1 MPVFLGRHVHN
12 LDDKGR
18 LAVPSRFRE
27 SLRGGLVLTRGIDRC
42 IAAYPREAWDVLASK
57 VDRLPMTDPHARQFR
72 RMVFAEAV
80 DLKLDSQGR
89 VLVPANLREFAGIDR
104 ETIIIGVH
112 ASIEIWS
119 PDRWS
124 AVDAALASDG
134 DEIAAR
140 LAEML

>member
-1 MPVFLGRHVHN
+1 MFLGRHEHN

-18 LAVPSRFRE
+18 LAIPSRYRD
-27 SLRGGLVLTRGIDRC
+27 SLRDGLVLTKGIDRC
-42 IAAYPREAWDVLASK
+42 IAAYPREAWDVLATRVNGLS
-57 VDRLPMTDPHARQFR
+57 MTDPHARQFR

-89 VLVPANLREFAGIDR
+89 VLVPAGLRDYADIER
-104 ETIIIGVH
+104 ETMIIGVH

-119 PDRWS
+119 PDRWRE
-124 AVDAALASDG
+124 VDAALASDG

-140 LAEML
+140 LAQML

>member
-1 MPVFLGRHVHN
+1 MFLGRHEHN

-18 LAVPSRFRE
+18 LAIPSRFRE
-27 SLRGGLVLTRGIDRC
+27 SLRDGVVLTRGIDRC
-42 IAAYPREAWDVLASK
+42 IAAYPRPAWDILATRVNGLS
-57 VDRLPMTDPHARQFR
+57 MTDPHARQFR

-89 VLVPANLREFAGIDR
+89 VLVPASLREYGEIER
-104 ETIIIGVH
+104 EAIIIGVH

>member
-1 MPVFLGRHVHN
+1 MFLGRHAHN
-12 LDDKGR
+12 LDEKGR
-18 LAVPSRFRE
+18 LAIPSRFRE
-27 SLRGGLVLTRGIDRC
+27 SLREGLVLTRGIDRC
-42 IAAYPREAWDVLASK
+42 IAAYPREAWDLLATRVNS
-57 VDRLPMTDPHARQFR
+57 LPMTDPHARQFR

-89 VLVPANLREFAGIDR
+89 VLVPGGLREYAEIDR
-104 ETIIIGVH
+104 ETVIVGVH

-119 PDRWS
+119 PSRWS
-124 AVDAALASDG
+124 VVDAALASDG

>member
-1 MPVFLGRHVHN
+1 MFLGRHAHN
-12 LDDKGR
+12 LDEKGR
-18 LAVPSRFRE
+18 LAIPSRFRE
-27 SLRGGLVLTRGIDRC
+27 SLREGLVLTRGIDRC
-42 IAAYPREAWDVLASK
+42 IAAYPRDAWELLATR
-57 VDRLPMTDPHARQFR
+57 VNGLPMTDPHARQFR

-89 VLVPANLREFAGIDR
+89 VLVPGSLRDYAEIDR
-104 ETIIIGVH
+104 EAVIVGVH

-124 AVDAALASDG
+124 VVDAALASDG

>member
-1 MPVFLGRHVHN
+1 MFLGRHEHN

-18 LAVPSRFRE
+18 LAIPSRFRE
-27 SLRGGLVLTRGIDRC
+27 SLRDGVVLTRGIDRC
-42 IAAYPREAWDVLASK
+42 IAAYPREAWDILATQVNGLS
-57 VDRLPMTDPHARQFR
+57 MTDPHARQFR

-89 VLVPANLREFAGIDR
+89 VLVPASLRDYAEIDR
-104 ETIIIGVH
+104 EAMIIGVH

-124 AVDAALASDG
+124 VVDAALASDG

-140 LAEML
+140 LVEML

>member
-1 MPVFLGRHVHN
+1 MFLGRHEHN

-18 LAVPSRFRE
+18 LAIPSRFRE
-27 SLRGGLVLTRGIDRC
+27 SLRDGVVLTRGIDRC
-42 IAAYPREAWDVLASK
+42 IAAYPRDAWDALATQ
-57 VDRLPMTDPHARQFR
+57 VNRLPMTDPHARQFR

-80 DLKLDSQGR
+80 DLKLDGQGR
-89 VLVPANLREFAGIDR
+89 VLVPGGLRGYAGIDR
-104 ETIIIGVH
+104 ETMIIGVH

-124 AVDAALASDG
+124 VIDAALASDG

>member
-1 MPVFLGRHVHN
+1 MFLGRHAHS

-18 LAVPSRFRE
+18 VAIPSRFRE
-27 SLRGGLVLTRGIDRC
+27 SLRDGVVLTRGIDRC
-42 IAAYPREAWDVLASK
+42 IAAYPIAAWNLLAAQVSG
-57 VDRLPMTDPHARQFR
+57 LSMTDPDARQFR

-89 VLVPANLREFAGIDR
+89 VLVPANLRNHAEIDR
-104 ETIIIGVH
+104 EAIIVGVH

-119 PDRWS
+119 PARWT
-124 AVDAALASDG
+124 AVDAALAADG

-140 LAEML
+140 LAQML

>member
-1 MPVFLGRHVHN
+1 MFLGRHEHN

-18 LAVPSRFRE
+18 LAIPSRFRD
-27 SLRGGLVLTRGIDRC
+27 SLRDGLVLTRGIDRC
-42 IAAYPREAWDVLASK
+42 IAAYPREAWDVLATRVNGLS
-57 VDRLPMTDPHARQFR
+57 MTDPHARQFR

-89 VLVPANLREFAGIDR
+89 VLVPAGLRDYAEIER
-104 ETIIIGVH
+104 EAMIIGVH

-119 PDRWS
+119 PGRWNE
-124 AVDAALASDG
+124 VDAALASGG

>member
-1 MPVFLGRHVHN
+1 MFLGRHEHN

-18 LAVPSRFRE
+18 LAIPSRFRD
-27 SLRGGLVLTRGIDRC
+27 SLREGLVLTRGIDRC
-42 IAAYPREAWDVLASK
+42 IAAYPREAWDILATRVNGLS
-57 VDRLPMTDPHARQFR
+57 MTDPHARQFR

-89 VLVPANLREFAGIDR
+89 VLVPTSLRDYAGIER
-104 ETIIIGVH
+104 EAMIIGVH

-124 AVDAALASDG
+124 TVDAALASDS